1 MDKNK
6 KLFDGWEVF
15 ATKHFEI
22 HWHFIVYTEFQYG
35 HSNSN
40 YTIRN
45 QIFFMILIIHSL
57 DTRCTKSHSAKL
69 ASGSK

>member
-40 YTIRN
+40 CTIRN
-45 QIFFMILIIHSL
+45 QIFFYDIDYSF
-57 DTRCTKSHSAKL
+57 TRHKMHKIT
-69 ASGSK
+69 

>member
-6 KLFDGWEVF
+6 KFFDGWEVF

-40 YTIRN
+40 CTIRN
-45 QIFFMILIIHSL
+45 QIFFMILVFIHQTQ
-57 DTRCTKSHSAKL
+57 DAHIVQNHIVQN
-69 ASGSK
+69 